1 MWWSNTNSPVFF
13 KRSIQKLRC
22 PVNFSKFAAQRPR
35 SVKTMGSNLF
45 NNCLCEYY
53 TNVEMKEKA
62 INQKNQKSP
71 VLSRYDFSK
80 LSLCKKNP
88 EKSKFHKKKCVERNC
103 IESWYMYVSGKKLVE
118 WNKWQTQAYNYQ
130 GTRKSRKVLQLKKGS
145 VEVFIKELRA
155 EIEVLVHIY
164 TMLIGI
170 MINFCTSQRLFH
182 RIGQSCVWTLQKT
195 TRVFIRM
202 RHEVHIGLMNR
213 SPFSLLLLTFD
224 AKLAM
229 R

>member
-1 MWWSNTNSPVFF
+1 
-13 KRSIQKLRC
+13 
-22 PVNFSKFAAQRPR
+22 
-35 SVKTMGSNLF
+35 
-45 NNCLCEYY
+45 
-53 TNVEMKEKA
+53 
-62 INQKNQKSP
+62 
-71 VLSRYDFSK
+71 
-80 LSLCKKNP
+80 
-88 EKSKFHKKKCVERNC
+88 
-103 IESWYMYVSGKKLVE
+103 MYVSGKKLVE
-118 WNKWQTQAYNYQ
+118 WNKWETQAYNYQ
-130 GTRKSRKVLQLKKGS
+130 GTRKSRKVFQLKKGS

-202 RHEVHIGLMNR
+202 RHEVDIGLMNR
-213 SPFSLLLLTFD
+213 SPFSLLLVTFD